1 MFQRKTL
8 QRRNLKGLNLN
19 LQADLA
25 SNGEVQEK
33 TEAHQGPSRIEGQLM
48 SNINAVQN
56 NSNLYLRRGLKK
68 KLTLDAS
75 VNEQAERQPNAVV
88 IQQPQNES
96 VLVLAS
102 LSQSPC
108 LSASSSSLST
118 PCIIDAYSNNFG
130 LSPSSTNSTPS
141 TIQGLSTVATP
152 VENEHSILLPPLE
165 ESLSPTTA
173 DLKDTLSGTPN
184 DNCIQLQDLVQL
196 GKIGAGNSGT
206 VVKALHVPDSKIVA
220 KKTIPVEQNNST
232 IINQLV
238 RELSIVK
245 NVKPHEN
252 IITFYGAYY
261 NQHINNE
268 IIILME
274 YSDCGSLD
282 KILSVYK
289 RFVQRGTVSSKKTW
303 FNELTISKISHGV
316 LNGLDHLYRQYKIIH
331 RDIKPSNVLI
341 NSKGQIKLCDFG
353 VSKKLVN
360 SIADTFV
367 GTSTYMSPERI
378 QGNVYSIKG
387 DVWSLGLMIIELVTG
402 EFPLGGHNDTPDGI
416 LDLLQ
421 RIVNEPSPR
430 LPKDRVF
437 SKELTDFVNR
447 CCIKNERERSSI
459 NELLHHDLILKYATA
474 SKDDKFRHWCKKIKS
489 KIKED
494 KNIKREALER
504 AKLEKRQCEKST
516 NSNTPNT
523 ST

>member
-19 LQADLA
+19 LHADMS
-25 SNGEVQEK
+25 SNGQLQEK
-33 TEAHQGPSRIEGQLM
+33 TEAHQEHSRIEGHVM
-48 SNINAVQN
+48 SNINAIKN
-56 NSNLYLRRGLKK
+56 SSNLFLRRGLKK
-68 KLTLDAS
+68 KLTLNANAD
-75 VNEQAERQPNAVV
+75 EQAELKPSSVV
-88 IQQPQNES
+88 VQRPQNES
-96 VLVLAS
+96 VLVMSS

-108 LSASSSSLST
+108 VSSSSSLST

-130 LSPSSTNSTPS
+130 LSPSSTNSTTS
-141 TIQGLSTVATP
+141 TIQGSSNAATP
-152 VENEHSILLPPLE
+152 VENEHSISLPPLE

-173 DLKDTLSGTPN
+173 DLKDTLSGN
-184 DNCIQLQDLVQL
+184 SSDNYIQLQDLVQL

-289 RFVQRGTVSSKKTW
+289 RFVQRETISNKKTW
-303 FNELTISKISHGV
+303 FNELTISKIACGV

-353 VSKKLVN
+353 VSKKLIN

-430 LPKDRVF
+430 LPKGRVF

-459 NELLHHDLILKYATA
+459 NELLHHDLIMKYSSP
-474 SKDDKFRHWCKKIKS
+474 SKDEKFRHWCKKIKS

-494 KNIKREALER
+494 KRIKREALDR
-504 AKLEKRQCEKST
+504 AKLETKANRKSNDLNAST
-516 NSNTPNT
+516 KT
-523 ST
+523 S

>member
-19 LQADLA
+19 LHPDVGN
-25 SNGEVQEK
+25 NGQLQEK
-33 TEAHQGPSRIEGQLM
+33 TETHQGQSRIEGHVM
-48 SNINAVQN
+48 SNINAIQN
-56 NSNLYLRRGLKK
+56 NSNLFLRRGIKK
-68 KLTLDAS
+68 KLTLDAFGDD
-75 VNEQAERQPNAVV
+75 QAISKPNIVV
-88 IQQPQNES
+88 IQQPQNEP
-96 VLVLAS
+96 VLVLSS

-108 LSASSSSLST
+108 VTSSSSLST

-141 TIQGLSTVATP
+141 TIQGLSNIATP
-152 VENEHSILLPPLE
+152 VENEHSISLPPLE
-165 ESLSPTTA
+165 ESLSPAAA
-173 DLKDTLSGTPN
+173 DLKDTLSGTSN
-184 DNCIQLQDLVQL
+184 GNYIQLQDLVQL

-303 FNELTISKISHGV
+303 FNELTISKIAYGV

-353 VSKKLVN
+353 VSKKLIN

-430 LPKDRVF
+430 LPKDRIY
-437 SKELTDFVNR
+437 SKEMTDFVNR

-459 NELLHHDLILKYATA
+459 HELLHHDLIMKYVSP
-474 SKDDKFRHWCKKIKS
+474 SKDDKFRHWCRKIKS

-494 KNIKREALER
+494 KRIKREALDR
-504 AKLEKRQCEKST
+504 AKLEKKQSERST
-516 NSNTPNT
+516 H
-523 ST
+523 

>member
-19 LQADLA
+19 LHTDVA
-25 SNGEVQEK
+25 SNGSLSQEK
-33 TEAHQGPSRIEGQLM
+33 IEDHQEHSRIESHVM
-48 SNINAVQN
+48 SHINAIQN
-56 NSNLYLRRGLKK
+56 KSNLFLRRGIKK
-68 KLTLDAS
+68 NLTLDACMD
-75 VNEQAERQPNAVV
+75 EQAISKPSAVV
-88 IQQPQNES
+88 IQQPQNEP
-96 VLVLAS
+96 VLILSS

-108 LSASSSSLST
+108 VSSSSSLST
-118 PCIIDAYSNNFG
+118 PCIIDAYSSNFG

-141 TIQGLSTVATP
+141 TVQGLSNMTTP
-152 VENEHSILLPPLE
+152 IDNEHSISLPPLA

-173 DLKDTLSGTPN
+173 NLQDTLSATSN
-184 DNCIQLQDLVQL
+184 DNNIQLQDLVQL

-289 RFVQRGTVSSKKTW
+289 RFVQRGSVSKKKTW
-303 FNELTISKISHGV
+303 FNELTISKISYGV

-353 VSKKLVN
+353 VSKKLIN

-437 SKELTDFVNR
+437 SREMTDFVNR

-459 NELLHHDLILKYATA
+459 NELLHHDLIMKYASP

-494 KNIKREALER
+494 KRIKRDALDR
-504 AKLEKRQCEKST
+504 AKLEKKQSDNPT
-516 NSNTPNT
+516 H
-523 ST
+523 